1 MAASRALPKVF
12 TGGRST
18 SVRCVAELE
27 SPRSRAGY
35 GVGLT
40 ECSPANRALEGM
52 EKRCTR
58 NSLSL
63 SILPKTTD
71 LACGATG
78 QPSLLVHSHTEP
90 CVCVWCCSHIS
101 RDGAGWGLQH
111 PCTGS
116 TAPTLLVCLWRENSI
131 LQTTVQASILLASC
145 QEMTTL
151 DLFGAKPPLIK
162 SSKPSGKPR
171 IPEAGLHPRVSSKQR
186 CTLHVCLKW
195 KHELVLTSTASKAA
209 ASGSSLEPKC
219 WSQPTALSAGWD
231 QRWAP
236 GPRPPVR
243 EHLRS
248 SSQMGRAA
256 NRGSRSTTSA
266 WGRKRAA
273 VRKHLGKSDFLSGSG
288 KMFLSSSFCPCP
300 SAALCDFPFHF
311 QLSVLSAKGNE
322 KGLFYTQVVYP
333 LRKGAPCCAS

>member
-1 MAASRALPKVF
+1 
-12 TGGRST
+12 
-18 SVRCVAELE
+18 
-27 SPRSRAGY
+27 
-35 GVGLT
+35 
-40 ECSPANRALEGM
+40 M
-52 EKRCTR
+52 EPQDSHHFWCTV
-58 NSLSL
+58 
-63 SILPKTTD
+63 T
-71 LACGATG
+71 
-78 QPSLLVHSHTEP
+78 PSL
-90 CVCVWCCSHIS
+90 VCVWCCSHIS
-101 RDGAGWGLQH
+101 RDGTGWGPQH
-111 PCTGS
+111 LCTGS

-131 LQTTVQASILLASC
+131 LQTAVQASILLASC
-145 QEMTTL
+145 QEMTTV